1 MPLARL
7 IASSAASATS
17 DASMP
22 ASSSVKRQP
31 HGHAS
36 PSDAICVTVGAIPAP
51 HLGQRIGM
59 GKSFKSI
66 CMDSPLRHLGAL
78 ARVVSMPDAGAS
90 FSVRSHAAMFVFL
103 PGVETAIDGNTR

>member
-1 MPLARL
+1 MPCARL
-7 IASSAASATS
+7 IAASASSAT
-17 DASMP
+17 ASMP

-36 PSDAICVTVGAIPAP
+36 PSALSCAIVGAIPAP

-78 ARVVSMPDAGAS
+78 ARVVSMPDAGAF
-90 FSVRSHAAMFVFL
+90 FSGRCVAHGKNFASRGTVNASL
-103 PGVETAIDGNTR
+103 KP